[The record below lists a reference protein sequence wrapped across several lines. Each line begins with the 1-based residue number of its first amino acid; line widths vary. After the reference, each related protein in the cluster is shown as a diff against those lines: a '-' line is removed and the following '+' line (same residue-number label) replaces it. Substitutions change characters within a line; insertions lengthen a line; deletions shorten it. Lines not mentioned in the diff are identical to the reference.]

1 MKINKKISYIL
12 SGILALSGVNIPSS
26 IAESNTKEINQIDE
40 KYVVA
45 SYPNVLNLSSDK
57 IDRLTEGSFNPTID
71 KLEGILW
78 ICLKTNDK
86 KTLLLADYHQIFY
99 DSTEG
104 PLVQGV
110 NNDSLENNEKYFLDK
125 KQTLEDMSRYLSLT
139 KFQDYILV
147 NGYVILDLFN
157 PRNLIGIYDNEK
169 FYHNRNFFDKNEEI
183 ELVFFTGDINELA
196 NLISI
201 DLSKYNLP
209 ERIKKNMEDGST
221 KISLKD
227 VYDLYMAIVPYEY
240 LPTLTQRKFNI
251 NPTVPIFKD
260 EILEKNINEKIE
272 ELGYNILPTK
282 SGETNFL
289 FYYLDF
295 KTLYYLDFYTR
306 EKIAKYGNTDFNKE
320 YLKKLDVSDDFYK
333 EDSNGIFN
341 YLKIISN
348 DFAFFVDEYLPGL
361 DYLFTLSF
369 TYGDFVDFYQKIPLD
384 QQIDYSFYDF
394 SKSPII
400 DQYEELPKPASCI
413 PYIDYENNTLYA
425 IPKTGRDNEI
435 IKQLVIKNKENS

>member
-26 IAESNTKEINQIDE
+26 IAESNTKEVNQIDD
-40 KYVVA
+40 KYIVA
-45 SYPNVLNLSSDK
+45 SYPNLLNLPSDK
-57 IDRLTEGSFNPTID
+57 IDRMTKASFNPTID
-71 KLEGILW
+71 NLERLLW
-78 ICLKTNDK
+78 ICLKINGK
-86 KTLLLADYHQIFY
+86 KTLLLAHYDQIFY
-99 DSTEG
+99 DSDNG
-104 PLVQGV
+104 PLIQGV
-110 NNDSLENNEKYFLDK
+110 NNDPTEDNEKYFLDK
-125 KQTLEDMSRYLSLT
+125 KQTLEDMSRYLTLT
-139 KFQDYILV
+139 KFSEYLSV
-147 NGYVILDLFN
+147 NGYKIVDLF
-157 PRNLIGIYDNEK
+157 RSENLIGIYNRNK
-169 FYHNRNFFDKNEEI
+169 FYHNRNFFDKKEEI
-183 ELVFFTGDINELA
+183 ELVFFTNDINELA

-221 KISLKD
+221 KISFKD
-227 VYDLYMAIVPYEY
+227 VYDLYMTIVPDEY

-260 EILEKNINEKIE
+260 EILEKNINERAE
-272 ELGYNILPTK
+272 GLGYFILPTK
-282 SGETNFL
+282 SGETKFL

-306 EKIAKYGNTDFNKE
+306 EKIAKYGDTDFNKE
-320 YLKKLDVSDDFYK
+320 YLNKLNVSENFYI
-333 EDSNGIFN
+333 EDSNGVFN
-341 YLKIISN
+341 YLKRISN
-348 DFAFFVDEYLPGL
+348 DNALFVDEYLPGL
-361 DYLFTLSF
+361 DYLFTMCF